1 VKEEKSAGTYVYN
14 NDHAKAYREVG
25 AQAVSYTTGVP
36 AVVGALMVLMECGK
50 PGVFNVEQC
59 DPDPFMKLLGTLGLA
74 WHEVID
80 QASPF
85 EEK

>member
-1 VKEEKSAGTYVYN
+1 VYN
-14 NDHAKAYREVG
+14 CDHAKAYREVG

-36 AVVGALMVLMECGK
+36 AVGALMVVMECGKK

-74 WHEVID
+74 WHD
-80 QASPF
+80 
-85 EEK
+85 